1 MAVKRYPHS
10 IRFSA
15 DEWRIVV
22 EAAERHETTPG
33 EFVRGAAA
41 RAAAQDLHLNDQQ
54 LTPELVDLI
63 KRTFR
68 GVHLLAF
75 LKRLELSRDGA
86 EDVFREAVEAA
97 RAAQAEALQPDERD

>member
-15 DEWRIVV
+15 DEWRSVV

-33 EFVRGAAA
+33 AFVRGATA

-54 LTPELVDLI
+54 LTPELIDLI

-86 EDVFREAVEAA
+86 EDAFREAVEAA

>member
-10 IRFSA
+10 IRFSE
-15 DEWRIVV
+15 DEWRSVV
-22 EAAERHETTPG
+22 EAAERHELTPG

-41 RAAAQDLHLNDQQ
+41 RVAAENLHLDRPQ
-54 LTPELVDLI
+54 LTPELIDLI

-86 EDVFREAVEAA
+86 EDAFREAVEAA
-97 RAAQAEALQPDERD
+97 RIAQAETLHPDERD